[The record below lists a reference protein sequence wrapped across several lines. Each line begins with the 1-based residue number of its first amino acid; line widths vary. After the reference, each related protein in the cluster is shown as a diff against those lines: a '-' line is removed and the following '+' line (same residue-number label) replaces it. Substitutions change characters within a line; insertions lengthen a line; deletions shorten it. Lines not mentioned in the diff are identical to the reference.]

1 MGTSLL
7 LKIKSN
13 RLFSQAQKQAIKGD
27 YLKSIDFYNG
37 SINANPDNPWPYMH
51 KGISQIRLNKFD
63 EAVNNIKEAIK
74 KNKTK
79 DHTCYLFLGLA
90 YLEQG
95 SYDNALVAFSN
106 KNNADNHLFIGYKNL
121 VKFIQ
126 EEESIESLKNIKKII
141 GNLNSDFTGKFSL
154 ECEKHLR
161 NMKDKV
167 PSFDEMVDDDLL
179 NKKSTITIFLERKY
193 INIRYLFNKTKR
205 KSYHFYIN
213 GREMLSNGLVE
224 ESIEYLK
231 NAIDIF
237 PEFHNAS
244 VDLSNIYLYYRKK
257 DDLKFLIDENSYFK
271 NINIS
276 IHKNHEKETYG
287 NLDRNE
293 KLLAARY
300 FYISEEYEEALKIF
314 KILFATEEKN
324 FYINYY
330 CGLCNLELKNDKE
343 AYLFF
348 KKSMESLNPK
358 VAEKR
363 LDILID
369 LKTSNH

>member
-1 MGTSLL
+1 MSTSLL

-13 RLFSQAQKQAIKGD
+13 RLFSQAQKQARKGN
-27 YLKSIDFYNG
+27 YQKSIDFYND
-37 SINANPDNPWPYMH
+37 SINANPNNPWPYMH
-51 KGISQIRLNKFD
+51 KGISQIRLNEYE
-63 EAVNNIKEAIK
+63 EAVNNIKESIK
-74 KNKTK
+74 KNKKK

-95 SYDNALVAFSN
+95 LYDNALIAFSN
-106 KNNADNHLFIGYKNL
+106 EDNADNHLFIGYKNL

-126 EEESIESLKNIKKII
+126 EEENIESLKNIKKVI
-141 GNLNSDFTGKFSL
+141 GNLNSDFTGKFSV
-154 ECEKHLR
+154 ECEKYLR
-161 NMKDKV
+161 NIKDKV
-167 PSFDEMVDDDLL
+167 PSFDEMIADNLL
-179 NKKSTITIFLERKY
+179 NKKSKITIFLERKY
-193 INIRYLFNKTKR
+193 INIRYLFNKTKK

-213 GREMLSNGLVE
+213 GKEKLSNGLVD
-224 ESIEYLK
+224 ESIEYLR

-237 PEFHNAS
+237 PELHDACI
-244 VDLSNIYLYYRKK
+244 DLSNIYIYYRRK
-257 DDLKFLIDENSYFK
+257 DDLKSLIDGNSYFK

-276 IHKNHEKETYG
+276 IQNNHKKETYSA
-287 NLDRNE
+287 LDRNE
-293 KLLAARY
+293 KLLAAHF

-314 KILFATEEKN
+314 KILFSTEKKN
-324 FYINYY
+324 FHINYY

-343 AYLFF
+343 AYLYF

-369 LKTSNH
+369 FKTTNH